1 MVDGGHAYPTRS
13 AVQKTSTECQSNP
26 VWPVRCTN
34 TLANPSAVVVRLI
47 WGPKGWEEATLNRQD
62 ALAEISAA
70 RKLRFQPGTKW
81 GIQIPTTYS
90 STW

>member
-1 MVDGGHAYPTRS
+1 MPVESGLASPLYEHAGKPLGGRGQAD
-13 AVQKTSTECQSNP
+13 
-26 VWPVRCTN
+26 
-34 TLANPSAVVVRLI
+34 L
-47 WGPKGWEEATLNRQD
+47 GPKGWEEATLNRQD